1 MRETSH
7 LTVAA
12 LALCVLLAGCSGFG
26 LGGEGGAPTAE
37 EVTAGIDSVDSYSM
51 EVVRTLESVGVNET
65 IELSGVVDRADR
77 EARIERTTVSSLG
90 DERRVT
96 QYIVDGV
103 EYVDGESGWE
113 SAPLADGAWS
123 EIDRLRGAVTAL
135 DGTEFDRVGTE
146 EIAGTETVIYELDL
160 GTETQDELVGA
171 NESSHVPTVI
181 EEFRYYVSVD
191 PETGT
196 LYRTDLR
203 ALVAQGEGNARFT
216 VETTF
221 TDHNEPVDVR
231 LPDDAPTEGED

>member
-7 LTVAA
+7 LTVVA

-135 DGTEFDRVGTE
+135 ESTEFDRVGTE

-191 PETGT
+191 TETGT